1 MEKKLFEV
9 TGKIKDGKLE
19 KNFSKQINTIN
30 ENTAKETVLSLFG
43 SKNRLKRRLIIIN
56 EVKEVKVK

>member
-9 TGKIKDGKLE
+9 QGKIKSKKME
-19 KNFSKQINTIN
+19 KNFSKTVNSLN
-30 ENTAKETVLSLFG
+30 ENTAIEQVFSLFG
-43 SKNRLKRRLIIIN
+43 SKNKLKRNLIEII

>member
-43 SKNRLKRRLIIIN
+43 SKNRLKRRLIVIN
-56 EVKEVKVK
+56 EVKEAKVK